1 MVSWPQATRGDM
13 FNKRKKVKLTFHTS
27 GTQQLVDMFS
37 ANNGHKLMPDWAR
50 SLGKSTNENILN
62 MNTCP
67 GFVDLLK
74 KSVALPLWMDHRITY
89 QGSQLLDVQLPGVS
103 DKQILKFVQQHH
115 SSQWGNAFKQSS
127 HVKLMSPWL
136 VTCDS
141 DLEWLMHDPTWHK
154 NNSMGQYTLTPGLL
168 NFKYQ
173 SGTAVNM
180 FLTPSEKP
188 NTITLEAGTIIAY
201 LTPLADVDIEIECKR
216 VSDDEWYSLLKH
228 QFTFTNM
235 YNKTKKFL
243 NRGSK

>member
-103 DKQILKFVQQHH
+103 DKEILKFVQQHH